1 MKSGTRATAA
11 VVALSLVASGPA
23 GVGLICTSPALASPR
38 DFIAP
43 VEGSIVRRFE
53 QPLGPYAAGH
63 RGIDFGVPAGTAV
76 VASASGT
83 VAFAG
88 PVADDGLFVSIRHD
102 EVLETTY
109 SFLSEVFVSQ
119 GQDVRQG
126 DLIGSSG
133 DGHPGEESP
142 ALHFGARIAKQY
154 IDPEILLF
162 GKLDDISELIS
173 LAPLDEGEEHVGIWS
188 GGSPYLQPV
197 GPPEAKPIPS
207 KGLFVSIGRKIA
219 LGAGAVARAPGRAM
233 AWGAAKLKASVGM
246 AGKILRASGEAL
258 GAAYNRTKAFALKVG
273 REISGLV
280 GKSGELIGALWAKGK
295 RATVATALFLDRVG
309 RAIGRAAAAVG
320 RFLVK
325 GVRLMGRAMSSIA
338 KTAGKSLVVVKK
350 LGRTALKRVLL
361 VKHLGMFAYGM
372 AKGTVQ
378 QIGCSRKGGAPPPK
392 LPSKEDLARG
402 VKPPPPPNDNIV
414 VAVAG
419 IGSSTKETGS
429 TITAN
434 ATIYQMDFRTLG
446 YSEDQVYYFSYK
458 GLDDR
463 GGGGPYGLHA
473 PYSKEDTYKEIER
486 AAEELAKQINEIRLR
501 HPDKKVDLVAHSQ
514 GGLVAQYYVARI
526 YDRGRDSNIE
536 LDHLITIASPHGGA
550 DAAAVHDRL
559 SDNDTGTQVIRALD
573 WVSSHVGIPPPS
585 ASSARQM
592 AEDSEF
598 ISKLSEA
605 WDPSKVKTTTVAAT
619 WDVVVTAS
627 HTRLRGAANYT
638 ADMPGG
644 SLILLGHHGDV
655 VAANSTREIVYNALA
670 DTPSQCTALRNAIAD
685 YGTGRLISEIEG
697 TLIDGLD
704 LLTEGATLGRKSR

>member
-1 MKSGTRATAA
+1 M
-11 VVALSLVASGPA
+11 
-23 GVGLICTSPALASPR
+23 
-38 DFIAP
+38 
-43 VEGSIVRRFE
+43 RRFE

-109 SFLSEVFVSQ
+109 SFLSEVFVSE

-162 GKLDDISELIS
+162 GKLDDISELIA

-207 KGLFVSIGRKIA
+207 KGLFVSIGRKMA

-295 RATVATALFLDRVG
+295 RAAVATALFLDRVG

-325 GVRLMGRAMSSIA
+325 GVRLMGRAMSSVA
-338 KTAGKSLVVVKK
+338 KTAGKVLVVVKK

-361 VKHLGMFAYGM
+361 IKHLGMFAYGM

-378 QIGCSRKGGAPPPK
+378 QMGCSRKGGAPPPK

-402 VKPPPPPNDNIV
+402 VKPPPPPNENIV

-473 PYSKEDTYKEIER
+473 PYPKQDTYQSIR
-486 AAEELAKQINEIRLR
+486 DAAEQLDAQIRAI
-501 HPDKKVDLVAHSQ
+501 HAMYPDKRIDIVAHSQ
-514 GGLVAQYYVARI
+514 GGLVAQYYVTEIFRK
-526 YDRGRDSNIE
+526 GVLESLE
-536 LDHLITIASPHGGA
+536 LDHLVTIASPHGGA
-550 DAAAVHDRL
+550 DAAQIHQRL
-559 SDNDTGTQVIRALD
+559 SDNDVGREVIRLLD
-573 WVSSHVGIPPPS
+573 AVAGRTGLPPPS
-585 ASSARQM
+585 APSAREM
-592 AEDSEF
+592 AVDSDF
-598 ISKLSEA
+598 IVRLNET
-605 WDPSKVKTTTVAAT
+605 WDPSRVKTTTVAAT
-619 WDVVVTAS
+619 FDVVVTAPR
-627 HTRLRGAANYT
+627 TRLPGAANYT
-638 ADMPGG
+638 ADMPSG
-644 SLILLGHHGDV
+644 SLFFPTHHGSV
-655 VAANSTREIVYNALA
+655 ISANSTREIVYNALA
-670 DTPSQCTALRNAIAD
+670 DTPSQCTALRNAFAD
-685 YGTGRLISEIEG
+685 YGAGRLISEVEE

-704 LLTEGATLGRKSR
+704 LLTRSESLQWGLR